1 MLRRVQNIYSFYFPN
16 LSLSLSLIFKTIVRN
31 VTRVIFRNVYR
42 SINLVDDDTE
52 LQLGGPACD
61 ISIFLHFYI
70 LQTFPWSPDIYKRN
84 QTTSNSC
91 PRFTYKILLVH

>member
-1 MLRRVQNIYSFYFPN
+1 MLASTFLRPKWNTSDVASRSKYLFVI
-16 LSLSLSLIFKTIVRN
+16 LSQFLSLSLIFKTIVRN

-61 ISIFLHFYI
+61 ISILLHFYI
-70 LQTFPWSPDIYKRN
+70 LQTFP
-84 QTTSNSC
+84 
-91 PRFTYKILLVH
+91 

>member
-1 MLRRVQNIYSFYFPN
+1 MLASTFLRPKWNTSDVASRSKYLFVLLSQFI
-16 LSLSLSLIFKTIVRN
+16 SLSLSLIFKTIVRN

-70 LQTFPWSPDIYKRN
+70 LQTFP
-84 QTTSNSC
+84 
-91 PRFTYKILLVH
+91 